1 MNLYSVPEFAGIL
14 AGCKRDFRG
23 FGGKVGDEEFVGDF
37 GEEALDAE
45 VLVVL
50 LVEFLG
56 EGIGVGRDSSGP
68 GDIAFFDQGFTEQ
81 ESGGEA
87 D

>member
-1 MNLYSVPEFAGIL
+1 MNLYSVPEFAGML
-14 AGCKRDFRG
+14 AGFKRDFRG
-23 FGGKVGDEEFVGDF
+23 FGGKVGGEEFVGDF

-50 LVEFLG
+50 LVEFVG
-56 EGIGVGRDSSGP
+56 EGIVVGKDSLGL

-87 D
+87 G